1 MTNVV
6 NLLLDSE
13 EHATFRTQAKS
24 VDTKDLAG
32 LEAYVIEALSEYGIL
47 GMKSFITFLLAG
59 IDPPFAGVCYV
70 AKKTHTVGS
79 LAVEQGEHLFLDVA
93 SAGMNVSVSFNP
105 SSASLTW
112 QQEEAFPNPSTFDAT
127 RTPRERY
134 LRAETAFKVVG
145 ADIPPKL
152 IVQVLRSI
160 LSLDNIRRGPG
171 QSGKLQRF
179 QDSSL
184 KDLRYVYLDAHQF
197 RSPWPTSLVVLYD
210 DPSSAA

>member
-1 MTNVV
+1 LKRLFELGHSNEQVVNEILALLIGATVEVSLALTNVV

-24 VDTKDLAG
+24 VDIKDLAA
-32 LEAYVIEALSEYGIL
+32 LEAYVIEALR
-47 GMKSFITFLLAG
+47 
-59 IDPPFAGVCYV
+59 IDPPFAGASYV

-93 SAGMNVSVSFNP
+93 SAGMN
-105 SSASLTW
+105 
-112 QQEEAFPNPSTFDAT
+112 EEAFPKPTTFDAT

-179 QDSSL
+179 RDSSL
-184 KDLRYVYLDAHQF
+184 KDLRYVYLDAQQF

-210 DPSSAA
+210 APSSAA